1 MVVEFSIYLVRPQEK
16 NGLILKIL
24 KKINEQTFLKILET
38 IQMTNISISKSGL
51 NLILWKVP

>member
-51 NLILWKVP
+51 NLIL